1 MIFCLFRHLLK
12 LDEFE
17 VYPYSEHKAFSSAIL
32 ISLIFSHE
40 DKKLEA
46 ISIVK
51 KYLKKITD

>member
-1 MIFCLFRHLLK
+1 
-12 LDEFE
+12 

-32 ISLIFSHE
+32 ISLICSHE